1 MTTGADTAILD
12 QLRLTVPWDAAVVTV
27 GAGLEGIGRRVLVPL
42 ETGESDGCD
51 EYDEAAI
58 ARLEELRAEG
68 FEYMVVSAS
77 EYEWLERRTAFR
89 QHLESRYR
97 LVERDEHACAVYAL
111 HGNEPRTGA
120 DGLPLP
126 PVDLIRLTSGMY
138 RRASDPDAIRR
149 RFEAT
154 GAQGAAWIR
163 GMLARNGIE
172 MDEIGELLD
181 FGCGCGRV
189 TRHWKDLPG
198 TVHGTDYNPHLVAW
212 CAEHLSFAE
221 FDVNS
226 FEPPL
231 PFEADRFDLVYSISI
246 FTHLDAPQQVPW
258 MRELTRVVRPGGLV
272 LITVS
277 GEDRLRNLP
286 AWKRLREPFEAG
298 ELVVTKPD
306 RLGTNACAVYH
317 PPAYVRGTL
326 TEGLEIVDYA
336 SGGADDV
343 GQDAIL
349 LRRPRP

>member
-1 MTTGADTAILD
+1 
-12 QLRLTVPWDAAVVTV
+12 VTV
-27 GAGLEGIGRRVLVPL
+27 GTGLEGIGRRIVAPL
-42 ETGESDGCD
+42 GTGQSDA
-51 EYDEAAI
+51 AAI

-68 FEYMVVSAS
+68 YEYMVVSAS
-77 EYEWLERRTAFR
+77 EYEWLARMTGFR

-97 LVERDEHACAVYAL
+97 LVERDEHACAVFAL
-111 HGNEPRTGA
+111 HGNEPRMGA

-126 PVDLIRLTSGMY
+126 PIDLIRMTSGMY

-154 GAQGAAWIR
+154 GAQGATWIR
-163 GMLARNGIE
+163 GMLARNGVE
-172 MDEIGELLD
+172 MDAIGELLD

-189 TRHWKDLPG
+189 IRHWKDLPG
-198 TVHGTDYNPHLVAW
+198 KVRGTDYNPHLVAW
-212 CAEHLSFAE
+212 CAAQLSFAE

-231 PFEADRFDLVYSISI
+231 PFEDDRFDLIYSISI

-277 GEDRLRNLP
+277 GEERLRSIP
-286 AWKRLREPFEAG
+286 AWKWLREPFEAG

-306 RLGTNACAVYH
+306 RVGTNACAVYH
-317 PPAYVRGTL
+317 PPAYVRETL
-326 TEGLEIVDYA
+326 TKGLEIVDYA

-343 GQDAIL
+343 RQDAIL
-349 LRRPRP
+349 LRRPGA

>member
-1 MTTGADTAILD
+1 VTTTILD
-12 QLRLTVPWDAAVVTV
+12 RLRLTVPWDAAVVTV
-27 GAGLEGIGRRVLVPL
+27 GAGLEEIGRRIIVPL
-42 ETGESDGCD
+42 ETGES
-51 EYDEAAI
+51 DEAAI

-68 FEYMVVSAS
+68 CEYMVVAAS
-77 EYEWLERRTAFR
+77 EYGWLDRMSGFR

-97 LVERDEHACAVYAL
+97 LVERDEHACAVYGL
-111 HGNEPRTGA
+111 HGNEPRVGA

-126 PVDLIRLTSGMY
+126 PVDLIRMTSGMY
-138 RRASDPDAIRR
+138 RRASEPDLIRR

-154 GAQGAAWIR
+154 GAKGAAWIR
-163 GMLARNGIE
+163 GMLTRNGVD
-172 MDEIGELLD
+172 MDAIGELLD

-189 TRHWKDLPG
+189 IRHWKDLPG
-198 TVHGTDYNPHLVAW
+198 AVHGTDYNPHLVAW

-231 PFEADRFDLVYSISI
+231 PFEDDRFDLLYSISI

-258 MRELTRVVRPGGLV
+258 MRELARVVRPEGLV

-277 GEDRLRNLP
+277 GEERLRSIP
-286 AWKRLREPFEAG
+286 AWTRLREPFEAG

-306 RLGTNACAVYH
+306 RVGTNACAVYH
-317 PPAYVRGTL
+317 PLTYVRDTL

-336 SGGADDV
+336 SGGAEDV
-343 GQDAIL
+343 RQDAIL
-349 LRRPRP
+349 LRKPGA